1 MNVKLTI
8 TNNYRI
14 MGICPNL
21 IFSKLFLS
29 NPQCNISKL
38 GFKKAIIPKANMP
51 KGASF
56 ENMEIHAVERIE
68 AAFNLV
74 KDF

>member
-1 MNVKLTI
+1 MI
-8 TNNYRI
+8 SFS
-14 MGICPNL
+14 L
-21 IFSKLFLS
+21 IS
-29 NPQCNISKL
+29 SKL